1 MRLISALLA
10 LSIAGTVGQGQVI
23 PGPRW
28 YRSAT
33 GMFGLPPASASALEL
48 ARLERYMVFGL
59 GGCGALTAA
68 QYATNQA
75 VARNMATYLAAVR
88 TAAADPEA
96 QAVAAR
102 LALAFSYYPCAFPGK
117 QMPEKPAPP
126 PQPGDP
132 PFVLKAPDLG
142 KVPDEQQE
150 TAADLVIRYD
160 TDAARSASAWKSAE
174 KMRITL
180 AGRGMSL
187 NAQTATAAGRLQL
200 LYEEAGM
207 ELRDHKWDEA
217 LSTLQAAEATT
228 QKVASSV
235 GQ

>member
-1 MRLISALLA
+1 MRLLPALLV
-10 LSIAGTVGQGQVI
+10 IAGLAHPQII

-33 GMFGLPPASASALEL
+33 GMFGLPPANASALEL
-48 ARLERYMVFGL
+48 GRLERYMVFGL
-59 GGCGALTAA
+59 GGCAGLTAA
-68 QYATNQA
+68 QYATNVS
-75 VARNMATYLAAVR
+75 VAQNMAAYLGAVR
-88 TAAADPEA
+88 TAASDPEA
-96 QAVAAR
+96 QVVAAR
-102 LALAFSYYPCAFPGK
+102 LALAFSSYPCAFPGK
-117 QMPEKPAPP
+117 QIPEKPAPP

-132 PFVLKAPDLG
+132 PFALKAPDLG

-160 TDAARSASAWKSAE
+160 TDAARSASAWKSAD
-174 KMRITL
+174 KMRIGL

-187 NAQTATAAGRLQL
+187 NAQTATAVGRLQL

-207 ELRDHKWDEA
+207 ELRDHKWDDA

-228 QKVASSV
+228 QKVAASV

>member
-1 MRLISALLA
+1 MRFLPALFV
-10 LSIAGTVGQGQVI
+10 IAGLAHAQII

-33 GMFGLPPASASALEL
+33 GMFGLPPANASALEL
-48 ARLERYMVFGL
+48 GRLERYMVFGL
-59 GGCGALTAA
+59 GGCAGLTAA
-68 QYATNQA
+68 QYATNVS
-75 VARNMATYLAAVR
+75 VAQNMAAYLGAVR
-88 TAAADPEA
+88 TAASDPEA
-96 QAVAAR
+96 QVVAAR
-102 LALAFSYYPCAFPGK
+102 LALAFSSYPCAFPGK
-117 QMPEKPAPP
+117 QIPEKPAPP

-132 PFVLKAPDLG
+132 PFALKAPDLG

-160 TDAARSASAWKSAE
+160 TDAARSASAWKSAD
-174 KMRITL
+174 KMRIGL

-187 NAQTATAAGRLQL
+187 NAQTATAVGRLQL

-207 ELRDHKWDEA
+207 ELRDHKWDDA

-228 QKVASSV
+228 QKVAASV

>member
-1 MRLISALLA
+1 MRLLPALLV
-10 LSIAGTVGQGQVI
+10 IAGLAHPQII

-33 GMFGLPPASASALEL
+33 GMFGLPPANASALEL
-48 ARLERYMVFGL
+48 GRLERYMVFGL
-59 GGCGALTAA
+59 GGCAGLTAA
-68 QYATNQA
+68 QYATNVS
-75 VARNMATYLAAVR
+75 VAQNMAAYLGAVR
-88 TAAADPEA
+88 TAASDPEA
-96 QAVAAR
+96 QVVAAR
-102 LALAFSYYPCAFPGK
+102 LALAFSSYPCAFPGK

-132 PFVLKAPDLG
+132 PFALKAPDLG

-160 TDAARSASAWKSAE
+160 TDAARSASAWKSAD
-174 KMRITL
+174 KMRIGL

-187 NAQTATAAGRLQL
+187 NAQTATAVGRLQL

-207 ELRDHKWDEA
+207 ELRDHKWDDA

-228 QKVASSV
+228 QKVAASV